1 MVSPVFFLATRTFLG
16 PEGFTDLLSWVC
28 ECAVPAIERYPLH
41 VSSEVYSSPDRRVV
55 VVSKW
60 RSAPEPLADP
70 PGHLVTRPPHAW
82 DFTPVDR

>member
-1 MVSPVFFLATRTFLG
+1 MWEVRAH

-28 ECAVPAIERYPLH
+28 DAALPEIEAHPLH
-41 VSSEVYSSPDRRVV
+41 ITSEVLSSTDHRLVV
-55 VVSKW
+55 ISKW

-70 PGHLVTRPPHAW
+70 PGHLVARKPQSW